1 MGVLCQS
8 LESVFSLRFSSPD
21 ASRVHP
27 EDPEDPGAPF
37 ETDRERVLYAQAFRR
52 LGGKTQVFSFPD
64 KDHSR
69 TRLTHSLEVGQIARR
84 VALAL
89 GCDPVLSETMA
100 LAHDIGHPPFGHAG
114 EDSLRAA
121 VAPYAVAPYGPFDHN
136 QHTLERL
143 TRLERRSS
151 HYPGLNLT
159 RAVLEG
165 LIKHN
170 WEKPD
175 KGMTPFLRD
184 LGQEQGLD
192 LRSPPGPE
200 AQIAALADDIAYNV
214 HDLEDGLSVGLF
226 ASGQVL
232 EALPWVRDLWPGPPE
247 ETLENL
253 ENAASGGTLSLQK
266 TILTHRLL
274 RVFLTDLQNTSLERA
289 TQQSSSAPG
298 SEEALVGLSPVG
310 TERLESLRV
319 FLKASMYRHPKV
331 TRAQERGKKIVRD
344 LFDFFIHNPQE
355 FARRVPETEPGMNLK
370 DPVAHAH
377 TIAHY
382 IAGMTDRFAVSMWD
396 DILGGGGEAGP
407 RRLQV

>member
-1 MGVLCQS
+1 M
-8 LESVFSLRFSSPD
+8 LRFPPPD

-27 EDPEDPGAPF
+27 EDLEALPPTPF

-114 EDSLRAA
+114 EDSLREA
-121 VAPYAVAPYGPFDHN
+121 VDAYVAGPPHHGSFDHN

-143 TRLERRSS
+143 TRLERRST

-170 WEKPD
+170 WEKPGN
-175 KGMTPFLRD
+175 GMTPFLRD

-192 LRSPPGPE
+192 LFSPPGPE

-226 ASGQVL
+226 ASGHLL
-232 EALPWVRDLWPGPPE
+232 EALPWVRDLWPGPPG
-247 ETLENL
+247 TPLENS
-253 ENAASGGTLSLQK
+253 EDAASGGTLSLQK

-274 RVFLTDLQNTSLERA
+274 RVFLTDLQNTSLARA
-289 TQQSSSAPG
+289 TPQRSSAPVP
-298 SEEALVGLSPVG
+298 EALVVLSPAG
-310 TERLESLRV
+310 TERLESLRA
-319 FLKASMYRHPKV
+319 FLKVSMYRHPKV
-331 TRAQERGKKIVRD
+331 TGAQEEGKKIVRD
-344 LFDFFIHNPQE
+344 LFDFFMHNPQE
-355 FARRVPETEPGMNLK
+355 FGRRVPETEPGMAALK
-370 DPVAHAH
+370 TPVAQAH

-382 IAGMTDRFAVSMWD
+382 IAGMTDRFAVSTWNA
-396 DILGGGGEAGP
+396 IHGEGGAP
-407 RRLQV
+407 RKLRV